1 MSGSIDSTIDSKNI
15 SVSRKAA
22 CLHFRYS
29 LEFSAVMGLAG
40 IEISSGN
47 GSSLGD
53 LLVASQ

>member
-53 LLVASQ
+53 